1 VCSVLVVC
9 VYIQLLYDIYISILT
24 SVVIL
29 EFLYVNRVPLTFND
43 VHCLNDNAVLAV
55 RSFKQCA
62 LLYMWG
68 ILNSF
73 SGSSVFCDMS
83 V

>member
-1 VCSVLVVC
+1 M
-9 VYIQLLYDIYISILT
+9 LYDIYISIST

-29 EFLYVNRVPLTFND
+29 EYLYVNPAPLTFND
-43 VHCLNDNAVLAV
+43 VHCLNDNAVLAM

-68 ILNSF
+68 NSN
-73 SGSSVFCDMS
+73 S
-83 V
+83 